1 MSGSKN
7 KTNKNKKTPVQWE
20 EPEDIPTKNGLRPN
34 PEEDAELFHE
44 AVRFGK
50 IHRKD
55 LESEQNPEAKS
66 RPKKKND
73 RYDIDL
79 HGMTVDEAQ
88 HYVVNAI
95 DDILAGAKGQT
106 VTIRVITGK
115 GNRSRDRG
123 PQLIHSIHHVVESRF
138 KSRLISIEVSP
149 HELKIGNTY
158 LKGHFDLKIR

>member
-1 MSGSKN
+1 MNGN
-7 KTNKNKKTPVQWE
+7 KRKTTKNKKIPVQWE
-20 EPEDIPTKNGLRPN
+20 EQEDIPKKNGLRPT
-34 PEEDAELFHE
+34 PEEDAKLFHE

-50 IHRKD
+50 IPRKD
-55 LESEQNPEAKS
+55 LELEESRGIKS
-66 RPKKKND
+66 HTKKKTD

-88 HYVVNAI
+88 RYVVNAI
-95 DDILAGAKGQT
+95 EEILASSKGQP

-115 GNRSRDRG
+115 GHGSRDRG

-149 HELKIGNTY
+149 HELKIGNSY